1 MQNDGAYA
9 QRYLTGNVTCTQK
22 IRKEKTFDF
31 TVGSD
36 GDKCGK
42 NKEIFCNG
50 KLHGEREYRLVWF
63 GVIRSLRYELH
74 VYATKCVLAS
84 RIIHYHAILYTT

>member
-1 MQNDGAYA
+1 MIFFFIDDEVNKRDFVSWYYVNTVQNNGAYA

-42 NKEIFCNG
+42 NEIFCNG
-50 KLHGEREYRLVWF
+50 KLHGEREYRLV
-63 GVIRSLRYELH
+63 
-74 VYATKCVLAS
+74 
-84 RIIHYHAILYTT
+84 

>member
-22 IRKEKTFDF
+22 IKKEKTFDF

-42 NKEIFCNG
+42 NEIFCNG

-63 GVIRSLRYELH
+63 EVIRSLRREL
-74 VYATKCVLAS
+74 V
-84 RIIHYHAILYTT
+84 